1 MGKSIKQRENIFVVG
16 TDTGVGK
23 TVLSLLLMQFFY
35 ARGYTP
41 FYLKP
46 AQTGC
51 VNPYDTDSDAGF
63 IYQHVESLNGKDPAR
78 SVIYCFKNPKAPYFA
93 ARDEGRQI
101 DFETIRKAVLKKSLS
116 HSPVILEAAGGL
128 LVPVNEELMMI
139 DMIRMTGVRPIIA
152 ARAGLGTINHT
163 LLTIEALNSR
173 GIKPVGVVL
182 LESGEQSTSR
192 EMINE
197 NIETI
202 EKFSGIRVG
211 GVIGRIENFSTPK
224 QDFYRP
230 LERIFVTTQVDSLQ
244 HSVYTP
250 E

>member
-1 MGKSIKQRENIFVVG
+1 LKQRENIFVVG

-23 TVLSLLLMQFFY
+23 SVLSLLLMQFFY

-51 VNPYDTDSDAGF
+51 VDPCDIDSDARF
-63 IYQHVESLNGKDPAR
+63 IYQHVEALNGKDPAG
-78 SVIYCFKNPKAPYFA
+78 SVVYCFKNPKAPYFA

-101 DFETIRKAVLKKSLS
+101 DLEVIREAALKKSLS

-128 LVPVNEELMMI
+128 LVPVNEKLLVI
-139 DMIRMTGVRPIIA
+139 DMVRMTGIRPIIA

-182 LESGEQSTSR
+182 LESAEKSTSR

-197 NIETI
+197 NTETI
-202 EKFSGIRVG
+202 ENFSGIKVG
-211 GVIGRIENFSTPK
+211 GVIGRIENFSTPR
-224 QDFYRP
+224 QDCYRP
-230 LERIFVTTQVDSLQ
+230 LERIFHL
-244 HSVYTP
+244 
-250 E
+250 EK